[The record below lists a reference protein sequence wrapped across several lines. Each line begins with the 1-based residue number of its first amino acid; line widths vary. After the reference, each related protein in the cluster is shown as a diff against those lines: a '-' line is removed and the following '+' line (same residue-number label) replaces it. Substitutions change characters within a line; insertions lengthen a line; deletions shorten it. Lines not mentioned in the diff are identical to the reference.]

1 MNIQAEF
8 PFVSKADWLAQIQK
22 DLKGGQPE
30 GLNWAL
36 NERITIS
43 PLLAASDFPELPA
56 PLSTSAD
63 WEICEN
69 VDAADPVLA
78 NAQALEALRA
88 GAEGLNFYLHT
99 PPDQPFISLLLKDV
113 YIDFIGLHFSGP
125 GMIAN
130 PGAILALLSGLA
142 TERGISAAQLKGS
155 LAYDPITQTER
166 PDWRY
171 LKELI
176 ELGNEQFPGF
186 RLLSLSASADA
197 PDSELSGLLTL
208 ANQYIARLA
217 QEGLSPAPAAAT
229 MTIQVAVGPLYF
241 VEIAK
246 LRALKVLW
254 LNLLKGWEVQGGYP
268 FIAATFDPAA
278 YADALYTNM
287 IRATTMAMSAVLGG
301 ANQLT
306 VRPYDEGRETLAQ
319 HPQHFGRRIARN
331 VQHLLK
337 MESGLDQVVDPAAG
351 SYYIDNLTNQI
362 AGNAW
367 DLFRGKNN

>member
-56 PLSTSAD
+56 PLSTGAG

-99 PPDQPFISLLLKDV
+99 APDQPFMSLLLKDV

-142 TERGISAAQLKGS
+142 TERGIPVAQLKGS
-155 LAYDPITQTER
+155 LAYDPIAQTER

-176 ELGNEQFPGF
+176 ELSNEQFPGF
-186 RLLSLSASADA
+186 RLLSLSATADA
-197 PDSELSGLLTL
+197 PDTELSGLLTL
-208 ANQYIARLA
+208 ANQYITRLV
-217 QEGLSPAPAAAT
+217 QEGLSPAVAAGA

-254 LNLLKGWEVQGGYP
+254 LNLLKGWDVQGGYP
-268 FIAATFDPAA
+268 FISATFDPAA

-306 VRPYDEGRETLAQ
+306 VRPYDEGRESLAQ
-319 HPQHFGRRIARN
+319 HAQSFGRRIARN

>member
-30 GLNWAL
+30 GLNWVL

-56 PLSTSAD
+56 PLSTGSG
-63 WEICEN
+63 WEISEN

-99 PPDQPFISLLLKDV
+99 APDQQFMSLLLKDV

-125 GMIAN
+125 GMVAN
-130 PGAILALLSGLA
+130 PGAILALLAGLA
-142 TERGISAAQLKGS
+142 EERGIPVAQLKGS
-155 LAYDPITQTER
+155 LAYNPIVQTER

-186 RLLSLSASADA
+186 RLLSLSATADS
-197 PDSELSGLLTL
+197 PDTELAGLLSL
-208 ANQYIARLA
+208 ANQYLERLT
-217 QEGLSPAPAAAT
+217 QHGLSPAAAAAT
-229 MTIQVAVGPLYF
+229 MVCTVEVGPLYF

-254 LNLLKGWEVQGGYP
+254 LNLLKGWEAQGGYP
-268 FIAATFDPAA
+268 FISATFASSA

-287 IRATTMAMSAVLGG
+287 IRATTMAMSSVLGG

-306 VRPYDEGRETLAQ
+306 VKPYDEGRESLAQ
-319 HPQHFGRRIARN
+319 HAQSFGRRIARN

-351 SYYIDNLTNQI
+351 SYYIGNLTNEI
-362 AGNAW
+362 AGKAW